1 MGSNCWLGTSQ
12 HRSLTRTV
20 GSRWGGEADE
30 KEVRYE
36 RKKLTKIAEKFE
48 NGEYTLD
55 EYVDNVS
62 KWMGIRR

>member
-1 MGSNCWLGTSQ
+1 MRQT
-12 HRSLTRTV
+12 
-20 GSRWGGEADE
+20 
-30 KEVRYE
+30 
-36 RKKLTKIAEKFE
+36 RKKYVTKEKRLTKIAEKFE